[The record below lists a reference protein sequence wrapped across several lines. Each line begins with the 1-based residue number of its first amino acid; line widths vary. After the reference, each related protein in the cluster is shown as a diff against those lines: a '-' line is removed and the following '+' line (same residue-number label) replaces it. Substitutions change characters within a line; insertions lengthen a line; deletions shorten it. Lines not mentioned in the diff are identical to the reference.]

1 MPRISSQAVSRGLA
15 QENQASSGRTAT
27 ARKAVAE
34 VEGARPARP
43 VVLREVPRESR
54 SCEPVL
60 KWAGGKA
67 RLLPEIVKRLPSR
80 KLWTGGYFEPFVGGA
95 AVFFHLVPAHA
106 RLSDWNPELVH
117 LYTVIRDDV
126 EGLIADLGRHMH
138 DRTYYYA
145 VRAIDPETLSPIER
159 ASRTIF
165 LNRTC
170 FNGLYRVNQRGL
182 FNVPFG
188 KYDNPTLCPTDR
200 LRAAAKA
207 LEGVSIAQGDFEAAV
222 AEAKRGDFVYFDPP
236 YVPLTPTASF
246 TNYTSSSF
254 GVEAQRR
261 LAQVFTDLGK
271 RGVRC
276 LLSNSDTPLV
286 RELYAG
292 HHIDGVLAPRAISRD
307 GEGRKAVGEVLVRN
321 YA

>member
-1 MPRISSQAVSRGLA
+1 
-15 QENQASSGRTAT
+15 
-27 ARKAVAE
+27 VA
-34 VEGARPARP
+34 
-43 VVLREVPRESR
+43 LRE
-54 SCEPVL
+54 SCEPIL
-60 KWAGGKA
+60 KWAGGKS
-67 RLLPEIVKRLPSR
+67 RLLPEIVKRLPTR
-80 KLWTGGYFEPFVGGA
+80 RQWTGGYFEPFVGGA
-95 AVFFHLVPAHA
+95 AVFFHLVPERA
-106 RLSDWNPELVH
+106 RLSDSNPELVH

-126 EGLIADLGRHMH
+126 EGLIQDLGRHLH

-145 VRAIDPETLSPIER
+145 IRAIDPETLSPIER

-188 KYDNPTLCPTDR
+188 KYDNPNLCPADR
-200 LRAAAKA
+200 LRAAARA
-207 LEGVSIAQGDFEAAV
+207 LRGVDIKQADFEEAV
-222 AEAKRGDFVYFDPP
+222 ADARRGDFVYFDPP

-246 TNYTSSSF
+246 TSYTASHF
-254 GVEAQRR
+254 GVEAHRR
-261 LAQVFTDLGK
+261 LARVFTELGR

-292 HHIDGVLAPRAISRD
+292 HRIDRVLAPRAISRD
-307 GEGRKAVGEVLVRN
+307 GEGRKVVGEVLVRN
-321 YA
+321 FG

>member
-1 MPRISSQAVSRGLA
+1 MPRTSSQAVSRELA
-15 QENQASSGRTAT
+15 QGSQASSGRAGT
-27 ARKAVAE
+27 ARKAAE
-34 VEGARPARP
+34 VQGARPARP

-60 KWAGGKA
+60 KWAGGKS
-67 RLLPEIVKRLPSR
+67 RLLPEIVSRLPSR
-80 KLWTGGYFEPFVGGA
+80 RQWTGAYFEPFVGGA
-95 AVFFHLVPAHA
+95 AVFFHLVPGRAK
-106 RLSDWNPELVH
+106 LSDWNPELVH

-170 FNGLYRVNQRGL
+170 FNGLYRVNQRGH

-200 LRAAAKA
+200 LRAAARA
-207 LEGVSIAQGDFEAAV
+207 LEGVVIEQADFEAAV
-222 AEAKRGDFVYFDPP
+222 ADARRGDFVYFDPP

-261 LAQVFTDLGK
+261 LAKVFTELGQ

-292 HHIDGVLAPRAISRD
+292 HQVDGVLAPRAISRD

-321 YA
+321 YT